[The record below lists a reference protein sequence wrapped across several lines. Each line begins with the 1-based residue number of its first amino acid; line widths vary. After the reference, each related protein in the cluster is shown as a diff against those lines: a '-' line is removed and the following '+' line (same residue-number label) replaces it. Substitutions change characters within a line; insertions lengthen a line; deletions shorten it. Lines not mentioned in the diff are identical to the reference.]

1 MNARMQPESLV
12 NQAVSGSD
20 SISLCRIKKRY
31 RASGGLKNSVAVVI
45 IKVARRK
52 KAVLSVTSD
61 YAARDKGRVV
71 VDTTV
76 INGS

>member
-1 MNARMQPESLV
+1 MVRQLEIILAITENT
-12 NQAVSGSD
+12 
-20 SISLCRIKKRY
+20 IS

>member
-1 MNARMQPESLV
+1 LV
-12 NQAVSGSD
+12 RQLEIILAITENT
-20 SISLCRIKKRY
+20 IS